1 MNEHSSSSAP
11 VQALLAAPAQVALA
25 ALVLAS
31 LPAPVFPPPPLAAQ
45 ETATQVVILGTG
57 TPIADPDR
65 FGPSLAIVVGEE
77 SYLVDAGAGVVRR
90 AAAAARNGV
99 PALAASNLKRVFL
112 THLHTDHTVGLPDL
126 MFTPWQN
133 GRAVPLEVYGPPGTL
148 RMTTNIEEAWV
159 EDIHMRLFG
168 LEGRSAHNYHAV
180 TREIEAGTVYDD
192 GTVRVDAIP
201 VDHTTWPVAFGYR
214 FVTPDRTIVISGD
227 TRPSP
232 SLVEACNGC
241 DVLVHEVYSRD
252 FFDRHRNQIYHAAA
266 HTSTAEV
273 AAVAMQARPGLLVLY
288 HQLYRSA
295 TDEDLVREV
304 REAGYTGR
312 VVSAA
317 DLDVY

>member
-1 MNEHSSSSAP
+1 MKRSLRVPTSAAAILTA
-11 VQALLAAPAQVALA
+11 ALLASP
-25 ALVLAS
+25 
-31 LPAPVFPPPPLAAQ
+31 PAPGFLPGATAVWAQ
-45 ETATQVVILGTG
+45 EPATRLVILGTG
-57 TPIADPDR
+57 TPVADPDR
-65 FGPSLAIVVGEE
+65 FGPSVAVVVGGE

-90 AAAAARNGV
+90 AAAAARNGI
-99 PALAASNLKRVFL
+99 PALAASNLKRVFI
-112 THLHTDHTVGLPDL
+112 THLHSDHTVGLPDL

-133 GRAVPLEVYGPPGTL
+133 GRAAPVEVYGPPGTL

-168 LEGRSAHNYHAV
+168 LEGRRAHDYRAL

-201 VDHTTWPVAFGYR
+201 VNHTSWPVAFGYR

-227 TRPSP
+227 ARPSP

-266 HTSTAEV
+266 HTSTAEL
-273 AAVAMQARPGLLVLY
+273 AALAMEARPELLVLY

-295 TDEDLVREV
+295 TDEDLIREV